1 MYSIDM
7 QLYISTFSSILC
19 LYSWIIRRFCL
30 LNVLVHYL
38 QKCTFVFHWCLW
50 YLIKRDIK
58 KNVIFYFNMIL
69 NIPTPIFYK
78 SSGKVY
84 SLQNSK
90 NEEKHLPLSNTL
102 QTKLSRFRGLIEMLN
117 KVIQRGLWRRP
128 NKS

>member
-1 MYSIDM
+1 MNHSPI
-7 QLYISTFSSILC
+7 LFTECFSTLFTKVYIC
-19 LYSWIIRRFCL
+19 LSL
-30 LNVLVHYL
+30 MLVIFNKEGY
-38 QKCTFVFHWCLW
+38 
-50 YLIKRDIK
+50 K